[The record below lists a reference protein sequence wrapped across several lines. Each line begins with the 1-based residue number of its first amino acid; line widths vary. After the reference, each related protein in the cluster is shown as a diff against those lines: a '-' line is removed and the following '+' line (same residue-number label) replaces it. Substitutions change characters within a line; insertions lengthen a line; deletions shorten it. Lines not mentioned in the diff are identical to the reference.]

1 VTGEQT
7 FVFVDLAGFTALTEA
22 HGDEHAADLV
32 AMFCREVRELISEHR
47 AEVVK
52 TIGDAVLVRFESAD
66 DAALTGL
73 RIADEL
79 GARDRFPGVRIGMHT
94 GDAVERE
101 GDWFGAT
108 INLASRVS
116 SAAAAGE
123 VLMTLATREAAARA
137 LADVEVRSE
146 GAQSFKNVGEP
157 VHLFSVSRPGA
168 SLARLP
174 VDPVCHMAVDPAGCE
189 RLVHEGV
196 EYHFCSE
203 QCRDTFAARPARYT
217 GRRSSSG
224 ELRVSD
230 DARERAAAALRQA
243 YSRGRLDSDE
253 LEERLERVYRSRTRS
268 ALSAALSD
276 LPERRRLR
284 GRGGRRLLRHVF
296 PWRRQR
302 RH

>member
-1 VTGEQT
+1 VTGAQT

-32 AMFCREVRELISEHR
+32 ATFCREVRELISEHR

-66 DAALTGL
+66 DAVRTGL

-108 INLASRVS
+108 VNLASRVS

-123 VLMTLATREAAARA
+123 VLMTVATREAAAPA

-146 GAQSFKNVGEP
+146 GAQPFKNVGEP

-174 VDPVCHMAVDPAGCE
+174 VDPVCRMAVDPASGE
-189 RLVHEGV
+189 RLVHDGV

-203 QCRDTFAARPARYT
+203 QCRDTFAARPGRYT
-217 GRRSSSG
+217 GRRSSRG

-230 DARERAAAALRQA
+230 DARERASAALRQA